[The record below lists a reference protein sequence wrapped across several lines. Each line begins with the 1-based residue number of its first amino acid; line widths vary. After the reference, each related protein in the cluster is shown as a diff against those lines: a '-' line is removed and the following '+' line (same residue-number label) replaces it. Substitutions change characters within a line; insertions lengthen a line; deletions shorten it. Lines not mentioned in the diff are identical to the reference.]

1 MQNIK
6 FYDNLYRDN
15 GYSET
20 KLSFETLISDTSKY
34 IDKIQDMKASQVNNL
49 FKDSEIVIRDIRQAY
64 MLYATDDEKN

>member
-15 GYSET
+15 SYSET
-20 KLSFETLISDTSKY
+20 ALSFETLINDTSKY

-49 FKDSEIVIRDIRQAY
+49 FKDSEIVIKDIRQAY
-64 MLYATDDEKN
+64 MLYATDYEKN